1 MLAKRK
7 NGHKFGVAK
16 MNEAIEIEEVRPP
29 EADMTDEEI
38 LAALQAEPE
47 PTPLPEG
54 VKPPKWNKLTPGQQ
68 VLAIAEQNN
77 MPMSPEDRAALESAE
92 NDELVKQ
99 FMKCGFGKHE
109 ALDTT
114 LAKSIFSGML
124 MNRID
129 LPGMLATCQYYNLV
143 GTEKAIEYAEQ
154 LKISANDI
162 TDPERR
168 EAAKLQAAKL
178 ELFARKLSS
187 DMAKRAHGIAQQV
200 MPKEAPQRGKNRP
213 PDVFNQQ
220 ININVAPASGVKTA
234 PA

>member
-1 MLAKRK
+1 MDA
-7 NGHKFGVAK
+7 

-99 FMKCGFGKHE
+99 FMKCGFGKRE
-109 ALDTT
+109 ALDET
-114 LAKSIFSGML
+114 LARSIFSSML
-124 MNRID
+124 MNKID
-129 LPGMLATCQYYNLV
+129 IVPMLMTAQYYHIV
-143 GTEKAIEYAEQ
+143 GTEKAVEYAMQ
-154 LKISANDI
+154 LKETALTIK
-162 TDPERR
+162 DPERC

-178 ELFARKLSS
+178 ELFARKLAS
-187 DMAKRAHGIAQQV
+187 DMIKRAHGIAQQV
-200 MPKEAPQRGKNRP
+200 MPKEPPQRGKNRP